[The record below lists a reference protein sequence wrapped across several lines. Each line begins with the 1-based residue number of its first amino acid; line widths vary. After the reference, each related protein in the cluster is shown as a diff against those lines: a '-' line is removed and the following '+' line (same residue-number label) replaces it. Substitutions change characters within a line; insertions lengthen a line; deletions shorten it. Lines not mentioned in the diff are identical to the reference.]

1 MTGEGAVEVDCEG
14 GGEEGVVGVG
24 GVADAAAADVRC
36 CNWQEGMY
44 VKEVVGGWRAA
55 VVTTE
60 VRR

>member
-36 CNWQEGMY
+36 CNWQEEMF
-44 VKEVVGGWRAA
+44 VKEVVGAGGQRW
-55 VVTTE
+55 
-60 VRR
+60 